1 MEHNGGLQKL
11 IKVSKI
17 IGMIVGIITILT
29 AFYYVTFDRFN
40 VIAQIKENTK
50 QIQQNTQHIQQI
62 EKIFSDKNTFE
73 KPLNDIQYNLRR
85 LLEKNGMK
93 WENFDN
99 YK

>member
-50 QIQQNTQHIQQI
+50 QIQENTQNIRQI